1 MQALSSLSE
10 QLAETPGVASASPPL
25 ATDGGVATGDDAAII
40 IVQPDTSP
48 QDEDTETL
56 VHTLRDDVVPQA
68 LEGST
73 ANVKVGGVTASV
85 VDFSEYTAD
94 RLPWFISAV
103 LVLSFILLTVVFRSL
118 LVPLKAVIMNLLSV
132 GAAYG
137 ILVAVFQWAG
147 ATG

>member
-25 ATDGGVATGDDAAII
+25 ATAGRGATGDDAAII

>member
-25 ATDGGVATGDDAAII
+25 SAVGGVATGQDAAII

-56 VHTLRDDVVPQA
+56 VHTLRDDVIPQA

-73 ANVKVGGVTASV
+73 ADVKVGGVTASV

-137 ILVAVFQWAG
+137 VLVAVFQWAG